1 MANLIIVVNPNYDIV
16 VIYYFA
22 LIFPLCRMCVLKKTV
37 EYVCAVI
44 IVLKLK
50 SFSEKQEVNTTYNPY
65 KHLNPSSLCFMQEPF
80 PQISTPVT
88 VGCRITI
95 HGKLQL
101 RS

>member
-1 MANLIIVVNPNYDIV
+1 MANLIIVVNLNVIV

-22 LIFPLCRMCVLKKTV
+22 LIFTLCRMIVLKKTV
-37 EYVCAVI
+37 EYVCVVI

-50 SFSEKQEVNTTYNPY
+50 SFSEKQEVNTYNPC

-95 HGKLQL
+95 HRKLQL

>member
-1 MANLIIVVNPNYDIV
+1 
-16 VIYYFA
+16 
-22 LIFPLCRMCVLKKTV
+22 MCVLKKTV
-37 EYVCAVI
+37 EYVCVVI
-44 IVLKLK
+44 IVLKIN
-50 SFSEKQEVNTTYNPY
+50 SYSEKQEVNKYNPC
-65 KHLNPSSLCFMQEPF
+65 KRLNPSSLCFMQEPY